1 MIKNNIRDY
10 TVSAFEFYSV
20 MGKPE
25 SDDFKNRVY
34 EYAQSKYENDPFLS
48 ETQKAINIQ
57 NLFKSMQPAI
67 ADICAVNEFLQKIT
81 HRPSGAFIKK
91 AVETVYMT
99 NSKTGFSPGDYSML
113 VHKAEFALPAS
124 EATVYRYL
132 AAAREDF
139 AALRGLRTPSTMPA
153 DFC

>member
-1 MIKNNIRDY
+1 MIKNNVRDY
-10 TVSAFEFYSV
+10 AVSAFEFYSM

-25 SDDFKNRVY
+25 DEEFKNRVY
-34 EYAQSKYENDPFLS
+34 RYACSKYENDVFLS
-48 ETQKAINIQ
+48 ESQKSVNIQ

-67 ADICAVNEFLQKIT
+67 ADVVAVNEFLQKIT

-99 NSKTGFSPGDYSML
+99 NSKKGFSPGDYSML
-113 VHKAEFALPAS
+113 VHKAEFEVPAS

-132 AAAREDF
+132 AAAREMF
-139 AALRGLRTPSTMPA
+139 ADIRGLRTPSTVPS

>member
-1 MIKNNIRDY
+1 MIKNNVRDY

-25 SDDFKNRVY
+25 DDAFKDRVY
-34 EYAQSKYENDPFLS
+34 RYACSKYENDPFLS
-48 ETQKAINIQ
+48 DTQKAINTQ
-57 NLFKSMQPAI
+57 NLFGLMQPAI
-67 ADICAVNEFLQKIT
+67 ADICAVNEFLKKIT
-81 HRPSGAFIKK
+81 HRPNGAFIKK

-99 NSKTGFSPGDYSML
+99 NSKSGFSPGDYSQL

-132 AAAREDF
+132 ASAREAF
-139 AALRGLRTPSTMPA
+139 ASIRGLRTPATIPN
-153 DFC
+153 DFI